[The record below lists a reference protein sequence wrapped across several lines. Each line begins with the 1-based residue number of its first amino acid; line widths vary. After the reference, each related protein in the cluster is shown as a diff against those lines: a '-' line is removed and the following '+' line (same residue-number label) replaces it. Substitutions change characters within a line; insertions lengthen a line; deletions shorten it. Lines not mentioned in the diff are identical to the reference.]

1 MKIDNT
7 VLKLIQRQISV
18 ENSNNLIYIELA
30 NWCSFNGYDGAAK
43 LFTIQAEGEMNH
55 RDRFISYLLD
65 LGYMPEAFTLN
76 KFDIGSIESLEDT
89 VYASLALEQ
98 NTTKLIVAIKEAA
111 NEADDYVSSKLINW
125 FLSEQREEESLFIG
139 LIGKINQMKLSDSAT
154 PDWFKGSLRIE
165 LDEYMLDAY
174 KKIAD
179 TDDDDDDDGDNDS
192 KDTDD

>member
-1 MKIDNT
+1 MKIDST
-7 VLKLIQRQISV
+7 VLKLMQKQISV

-43 LFTIQAEGEMNH
+43 LFTVQAEGEMDH
-55 RDRFISYLLD
+55 RDRFRSYLLD

-89 VYASLALEQ
+89 IYASLALEQ

-111 NEADDYVSSKLINW
+111 NEADDYVSSEMVNW

-139 LIGKINQMKLSDSAT
+139 LIGKINQMRLSDSAT

-174 KKIAD
+174 RNIAD
-179 TDDDDDDDGDNDS
+179 ADDSDDAGDDS